1 MAKQMTNRTITSLS
15 LLGTGL
21 ALLIVGAVLG
31 NDTLLTVGT
40 TVMATAVAYAA
51 GKFIASQSETK

>member
-1 MAKQMTNRTITSLS
+1 MTNRTITSLS

-21 ALLIVGAVLG
+21 ALLIVGAVLN

-40 TVMATAVAYAA
+40 TVMATAAAYAT
-51 GKFIASQSETK
+51 GKLIASKTETK